1 MEIAEKRLQHIVT
14 DNMGQYSTYVLL
26 SRAIP
31 DFRDGLKPSYRRIL
45 WAMQEIKATRFTKSF
60 NVAGA
65 VMLYH
70 PHGSTYPTMVGMA
83 QKDSQLNPMLIGKGN
98 FGQHASELAFGAERY
113 TEIKL
118 APIGIDMMADVKK
131 DGVDFIDNYD
141 GTRKIPE
148 VFPVKYPT
156 ILAYAQSGIGVGFS
170 SSIPSFNTTELC
182 EAIIKRIE
190 DNEETLLIPDFGTG
204 AYIINDPDVI
214 KSINEN
220 GSGSINQRAK
230 VEFDKDSREIIVKEI
245 PYGTT
250 KEKIIERIIKL
261 NKEDKLKEVTKVED
275 TSGLKGLEI
284 VITAKRGVDLEQL
297 LEKLY
302 QMTPMQASYSTNLM
316 VINREG
322 LPEKMGVWTLIAKW
336 LDWRT
341 DTYQRMITKDIK
353 TKQVQLEILY
363 GLKNIKDDL
372 EHVIKII
379 RTSTDDNVIQNLS
392 SEFNLTK
399 LQAERVS
406 GLKLKNLTTTFIK
419 KQLSSIKSLEKEIE
433 QLELTVEK
441 PQRIHKLIVQ
451 DMKDVIAQ
459 FGTPRKSELIDKT
472 AIAKKAKL
480 APVNVVD
487 EYNVKVIA
495 TKDGYVKKIPLTS
508 LRGNADIQFKDGD
521 FATVDLDTVNSEEIL
536 IFTNQQNVYKKQL
549 SDLND
554 TKPKDLGNYIP
565 SLIDLNKN
573 EDIIGIIP
581 LSESVQNVLIGF
593 DDGKV
598 AKVSTDAYRT
608 STKRSM
614 LKKGIAD
621 KTVILLVGISD
632 DVDLL
637 SISSNGKAVVT
648 NTSMIN
654 PKSSKSTQGATNQK
668 LKAGDSIKEY
678 HILNDTTTISNIE
691 YYRIQSAGMGKLFKD
706 KVETE

>member
-1 MEIAEKRLQHIVT
+1 MKTTDKDLEYIIR

-31 DFRDGLKPSYRRIL
+31 DFRDGLKPSYRRAL
-45 WAMQEIKATRFTKSF
+45 WAMREMKATRFTKSA
-60 NVAGA
+60 NIAGE
-65 VMLYH
+65 VMRYH

-83 QKDSQLNPMLIGKGN
+83 QKDAQLNPFIIGKGN
-98 FGQHASELAFGAERY
+98 FGQHASELAFASDRY
-113 TEIKL
+113 TEMKL
-118 APIGIDMMADVKK
+118 SDISIDMMADVKK
-131 DGVDFIDNYD
+131 DGVDFVSNYD
-141 GTRKIPE
+141 GTRTMPE

-190 DNEETLLIPDFGTG
+190 DDEKTMLVPDFGTG

-230 VEFDKDSREIIVKEI
+230 VELDKEHREIIIKEI

-261 NKEDKLKEVTKVED
+261 NKEDKLKEVVKVED

-284 VITAKRGVDLEQL
+284 IVTAKRGVDLEQL

-316 VINREG
+316 VINRHG
-322 LPEKMGVWTLIAKW
+322 LPQKMGVWELISIW

-341 DTYQRMITKDIK
+341 DTYQRMINKDISTRNK
-353 TKQVQLEILY
+353 QLEVLY
-363 GLKNIKDDL
+363 GLENIKDDL
-372 EHVIKII
+372 DKVIKII
-379 RTSTDDNVIQNLS
+379 RASTDDNVIQNLVD
-392 SEFNLTK
+392 EFSLTK
-399 LQAERVS
+399 LQAERIS
-406 GLKLKNLTTTFIK
+406 GLKLRNLTTTFIK
-419 KQLSSIKSLEKEIE
+419 KQLESIRSLEKEIKD
-433 QLELTVEK
+433 LEWTVEK
-441 PQRIHKLIVQ
+441 PQRVHKLIVK
-451 DMKDVIAQ
+451 DMYEIINN
-459 FGTPRKSELIDKT
+459 FGTPRKSQLIDKSVV
-472 AIAKKAKL
+472 AKKAKL
-480 APVNVVD
+480 APVNTVD

-508 LRGNADIQFKDGD
+508 LRGNTDIQFKDGD
-521 FATVDLDTVNSEEIL
+521 FATAEIDTVNSEEIL

-549 SDLND
+549 ADLND

-565 SLIDLNKN
+565 SLIDLDKN
-573 EDIIGIIP
+573 ESIVGIVP

-593 DDGKV
+593 EDGKV

-621 KTVILLVGISD
+621 KTVLLLKGITD

-637 SISSNGKAVVT
+637 SISNNGKAVVT

-654 PKSSKSTQGATNQK
+654 PKSSKATQGATNQK
-668 LKAGDSIKEY
+668 LKAGDAIKEY
-678 HILNDTTTISNIE
+678 HILDETTAISDPE
-691 YYRIQSAGMGKLFKD
+691 YYRVQSAGMGKLFKD
-706 KVETE
+706 KVKTK

>member
-1 MEIAEKRLQHIVT
+1 MEIVEKELQHIVT

-45 WAMQEIKATRFTKSF
+45 WAMQEMKATRFTKSF

-70 PHGSTYPTMVGMA
+70 PHSSTYPTMVGMA
-83 QKDSQLNPMLIGKGN
+83 QKDSQLNPMVIGQGN
-98 FGQHASELAFGAERY
+98 FGQHASELAYGAERY
-113 TEIKL
+113 TEVKL
-118 APIGIDMMADVKK
+118 APIGVDMMVDVKK
-131 DGVDFIDNYD
+131 GGVDFINNYD

-190 DNEETLLIPDFGTG
+190 DNEQTLLIPDFGTG

-261 NKEDKLKEVTKVED
+261 NKEDKLKEVAKVED

-302 QMTPMQASYSTNLM
+302 QTTPMQASYSTNLM

-322 LPEKMGVWTLIAKW
+322 LPEKMGVWSLIGKW

-341 DTYQRMITKDIK
+341 DTYQRMITKDIR

-363 GLKNIKDDL
+363 GLENIKDDL

-379 RTSTDDNVIQNLS
+379 RNSTDDNVIQNLS
-392 SEFNLTK
+392 SEFSLTQ

-419 KQLSSIKSLEKEIE
+419 KQLSNIKSLEKEIE
-433 QLELTVEK
+433 QLEWTVAK

-459 FGTPRKSELIDKT
+459 FGTPRKSQLIDKSVVT
-472 AIAKKAKL
+472 KKAKL
-480 APVNVVD
+480 SPVNTVE
-487 EYNVKVIA
+487 EYNVKVVA

-508 LRGNADIQFKDGD
+508 LRGNADIQFKEGD
-521 FATVDLDTVNSEEIL
+521 FATAELETVNSEEIL

-549 SDLND
+549 SDLKD

-581 LSESVQNVLIGF
+581 LSESVQSVLIGF

-598 AKVSTDAYRT
+598 AKVSTEAYRT

-621 KTVILLVGISD
+621 KTVLLLKGITD
-632 DVDLL
+632 DIDLL
-637 SISSNGKAVVT
+637 SISNNEKAVVT

-668 LKAGDSIKEY
+668 LKSGEFIQTLRVLQDGEED
-678 HILNDTTTISNIE
+678 NRE
-691 YYRIQSAGMGKLFKD
+691 YYRVQSAGAGKKFKG
-706 KVETE
+706 

>member
-113 TEIKL
+113 TEVKL
-118 APIGIDMMADVKK
+118 SAIGLDMMADVKK
-131 DGVDFIDNYD
+131 DGVDFVDNYD

-204 AYIINDPDVI
+204 AYIINDPDVV

-363 GLKNIKDDL
+363 GLKNIKDNL

-406 GLKLKNLTTTFIK
+406 GLKLRNLTTTFIK

-521 FATVDLDTVNSEEIL
+521 FATVELDTVNSEEIL

-573 EDIIGIIP
+573 EDIIGIVP

-637 SISSNGKAVVT
+637 SISNNGKAVVT

-668 LKAGDSIKEY
+668 LKEGESIKTLY
-678 HILNDTTTISNIE
+678 ILGEDEEDNRE
-691 YYRIQSAGMGKLFKD
+691 YYRVQSAGAGKKFKD
-706 KVETE
+706 KK

>member
-1 MEIAEKRLQHIVT
+1 MKTTDKDLEYIIR

-31 DFRDGLKPSYRRIL
+31 DFRDGLKPSYRRAL
-45 WAMQEIKATRFTKSF
+45 WAMREMKATRFTKSA
-60 NVAGA
+60 NIAGE
-65 VMLYH
+65 VMRYH

-83 QKDSQLNPMLIGKGN
+83 QKDAQLNPFIIGKGN
-98 FGQHASELAFGAERY
+98 FGQHASELAFASDRY
-113 TEIKL
+113 TEMKL
-118 APIGIDMMADVKK
+118 SDISIDMMADVKK
-131 DGVDFIDNYD
+131 DGVDFVSNYD
-141 GTRKIPE
+141 GTRTMPE

-190 DNEETLLIPDFGTG
+190 DNEKTMLVPDFGTG

-230 VEFDKDSREIIVKEI
+230 VELDKEHREIIIKEI

-261 NKEDKLKEVTKVED
+261 NKEDKLKEVVKVED

-284 VITAKRGVDLEQL
+284 IVTAKRGVDLEQL

-302 QMTPMQASYSTNLM
+302 QLTPMQASYSTNLM
-316 VINREG
+316 VINRHG
-322 LPEKMGVWTLIAKW
+322 LPEKMGVWSLIAKW

-341 DTYQRMITKDIK
+341 DTYQRMINKDISTRNK
-353 TKQVQLEILY
+353 QLEVLY
-363 GLKNIKDDL
+363 GLENIKDDL
-372 EHVIKII
+372 DKVIKII
-379 RTSTDDNVIQNLS
+379 RASTDDNVIQNLVD
-392 SEFNLTK
+392 EFSLTP
-399 LQAERVS
+399 LQAERIS
-406 GLKLKNLTTTFIK
+406 GLKLRNLTTTFIK
-419 KQLSSIKSLEKEIE
+419 KQLESIHSLEKEIKD
-433 QLELTVEK
+433 LEWTVEK
-441 PQRIHKLIVQ
+441 PQRVHKLIVK
-451 DMKDVIAQ
+451 DMYEIINN
-459 FGTPRKSELIDKT
+459 FGTPRKSQLIDKSVV
-472 AIAKKAKL
+472 AKKAKL
-480 APVNVVD
+480 APVNTVD

-508 LRGNADIQFKDGD
+508 LRGNTDIQFKDGD
-521 FATVDLDTVNSEEIL
+521 FATAEIDTVNSEEIL

-549 SDLND
+549 ADLND

-565 SLIDLNKN
+565 SLIDLDKN
-573 EDIIGIIP
+573 ESIVGIVP

-593 DDGKV
+593 EDGKV

-621 KTVILLVGISD
+621 KTVLLLKGITD

-637 SISSNGKAVVT
+637 SISNNGKAVVT

-654 PKSSKSTQGATNQK
+654 PKSSKATQGATNQK
-668 LKAGDSIKEY
+668 LKAGDTIKEY
-678 HILNDTTTISNIE
+678 HILDETTTISDPE
-691 YYRIQSAGMGKLFKD
+691 YYRVQSAGMGKLFKD
-706 KVETE
+706 KVKTK

>member
-419 KQLSSIKSLEKEIE
+419 KQLNSIKSLEKEIE

-472 AIAKKAKL
+472 DVAKKAKL
-480 APVNVVD
+480 APVNIVD

-521 FATVDLDTVNSEEIL
+521 FATVELDTVNSEEIL

-637 SISSNGKAVVT
+637 SISNNGKAVVT

>member
-1 MEIAEKRLQHIVT
+1 MKTTDKDLEYIIR

-31 DFRDGLKPSYRRIL
+31 DFRDGLKPSYRRAL
-45 WAMQEIKATRFTKSF
+45 WAMREMKATRFTKSA
-60 NVAGA
+60 NIAGE
-65 VMLYH
+65 VMRYH

-83 QKDSQLNPMLIGKGN
+83 QKDAQLNPFIIGKGN
-98 FGQHASELAFGAERY
+98 FGQHASELAFASDRY
-113 TEIKL
+113 TEMKL
-118 APIGIDMMADVKK
+118 SDISIDMMADVKK
-131 DGVDFIDNYD
+131 DGVDFVSNYD
-141 GTRKIPE
+141 GTRTMPE

-190 DNEETLLIPDFGTG
+190 DDEKTMLVPDFGTG

-230 VEFDKDSREIIVKEI
+230 VELDKEHREIIIKEI

-261 NKEDKLKEVTKVED
+261 NKEDKLKEVVKVED

-284 VITAKRGVDLEQL
+284 IVTAKRGVDLEQL

-316 VINREG
+316 VINRHG
-322 LPEKMGVWTLIAKW
+322 LPQKMGVWELISIW

-341 DTYQRMITKDIK
+341 DTYQRMINKDISTRNK
-353 TKQVQLEILY
+353 QLEVLY
-363 GLKNIKDDL
+363 GLENIKDDL
-372 EHVIKII
+372 DKVIKII
-379 RTSTDDNVIQNLS
+379 RASTDDNVIQNLVD
-392 SEFNLTK
+392 EFSLTK
-399 LQAERVS
+399 LQAERIS
-406 GLKLKNLTTTFIK
+406 GLKLRNLTTTFIK
-419 KQLSSIKSLEKEIE
+419 KQLESIRSLEKEIKD
-433 QLELTVEK
+433 LKWTVEK
-441 PQRIHKLIVQ
+441 PQRVHKLIVK
-451 DMKDVIAQ
+451 DMYEIINN
-459 FGTPRKSELIDKT
+459 FGTPRKSQLIDKSVV
-472 AIAKKAKL
+472 AKKAKL
-480 APVNVVD
+480 APVNTVD

-508 LRGNADIQFKDGD
+508 LRGNTDIQFKDGD
-521 FATVDLDTVNSEEIL
+521 FATAEIDTVNSEEIL

-549 SDLND
+549 ADLND

-565 SLIDLNKN
+565 SLIDLDKN
-573 EDIIGIIP
+573 ESIVGIVP

-593 DDGKV
+593 EDGKV

-621 KTVILLVGISD
+621 KTVLLLKGITD

-637 SISSNGKAVVT
+637 SISNNGKAVVT

-654 PKSSKSTQGATNQK
+654 PKSSKATQGATNQK
-668 LKAGDSIKEY
+668 LKAGDAIKEY
-678 HILNDTTTISNIE
+678 HILDETTAISDPE
-691 YYRIQSAGMGKLFKD
+691 YYRVQSAGMGKLFKD
-706 KVETE
+706 KVKTK

>member
-341 DTYQRMITKDIK
+341 DTYQRMITKDIR

-392 SEFNLTK
+392 SQFNLSK

-419 KQLSSIKSLEKEIE
+419 KQLNNIKSLEKEIE
-433 QLELTVEK
+433 QLEWTVEK

-459 FGTPRKSELIDKT
+459 FGTPRKSQLIDKSVVT
-472 AIAKKAKL
+472 KKAKL
-480 APVNVVD
+480 APVNTVD

-521 FATVDLDTVNSEEIL
+521 FAIAELDTINSEEIL

-581 LSESVQNVLIGF
+581 LSDSVQNVLIGF

-598 AKVSTDAYRT
+598 AKVSTNAYRT

-614 LKKGIAD
+614 LKNGIAD
-621 KTVILLVGISD
+621 KTVILLEGIIE

-637 SISSNGKAVVT
+637 SISNNGKAVVT

-668 LKAGDSIKEY
+668 LKEGESIKTLQ
-678 HILNDTTTISNIE
+678 ILQDEEEDNRE
-691 YYRIQSAGMGKLFKD
+691 YYRVQSAGAGKKFKG
-706 KVETE
+706 

>member
-131 DGVDFIDNYD
+131 DGVDFVDNYD

-204 AYIINDPDVI
+204 AYIINDPDVV

-392 SEFNLTK
+392 SEFNLTE

-459 FGTPRKSELIDKT
+459 FGTPRKSELIDK
-472 AIAKKAKL
+472 IDVAKKAKL
-480 APVNVVD
+480 APVNIVD

-508 LRGNADIQFKDGD
+508 LRGNTDIQFKDGD
-521 FATVDLDTVNSEEIL
+521 FATAELDTVNSEEIL

-637 SISSNGKAVVT
+637 SISNNGKAVVT

>member
-1 MEIAEKRLQHIVT
+1 MKTTDKDLEYIIR

-31 DFRDGLKPSYRRIL
+31 DFRDGLKPSYRRAL
-45 WAMQEIKATRFTKSF
+45 WAMREMKATRFTKSA
-60 NVAGA
+60 NIAGE
-65 VMLYH
+65 VMRYH

-83 QKDSQLNPMLIGKGN
+83 QKDAQLNPFIIGKGN
-98 FGQHASELAFGAERY
+98 FGQHASELAFASDRY
-113 TEIKL
+113 TEMKL
-118 APIGIDMMADVKK
+118 SDISIDMMADVKK
-131 DGVDFIDNYD
+131 DGVDFVSNYD
-141 GTRKIPE
+141 GTRTMPE

-190 DNEETLLIPDFGTG
+190 DDEKTMLVPDFGTG

-230 VEFDKDSREIIVKEI
+230 VELDKEHREIIIKEI

-261 NKEDKLKEVTKVED
+261 NKEDKLKEVVKVED

-284 VITAKRGVDLEQL
+284 IVTAKRGVDLEQL

-316 VINREG
+316 VINRHG
-322 LPEKMGVWTLIAKW
+322 LPQKMGVWELISIW

-341 DTYQRMITKDIK
+341 DTYQRMINKDISTRNK
-353 TKQVQLEILY
+353 QLEVLY
-363 GLKNIKDDL
+363 GLENIKDDL
-372 EHVIKII
+372 DKVIKII
-379 RTSTDDNVIQNLS
+379 RASTDDNVIQNLVD
-392 SEFNLTK
+392 EFSLTK
-399 LQAERVS
+399 LQAERIS
-406 GLKLKNLTTTFIK
+406 GLKLRNLTTTFIK
-419 KQLSSIKSLEKEIE
+419 KQLESIRSLEKEIKD
-433 QLELTVEK
+433 LKWTVEK
-441 PQRIHKLIVQ
+441 PQRVHKLIVK
-451 DMKDVIAQ
+451 DMYEIINN
-459 FGTPRKSELIDKT
+459 FGTPRKSQLIDKSVV
-472 AIAKKAKL
+472 AKKAKL
-480 APVNVVD
+480 APVNTVD

-508 LRGNADIQFKDGD
+508 LRGNTDIQFKDGD
-521 FATVDLDTVNSEEIL
+521 FATAEIDTVNSEEIL

-549 SDLND
+549 ADLND

-565 SLIDLNKN
+565 SLIDLDKN
-573 EDIIGIIP
+573 ESIVGIVP
-581 LSESVQNVLIGF
+581 LSESIQNVLIGF
-593 DDGKV
+593 EDGKV

-621 KTVILLVGISD
+621 KTVLLLKGITD

-637 SISSNGKAVVT
+637 SISNNGKAVVT

-654 PKSSKSTQGATNQK
+654 PKSSKATQGATNQK
-668 LKAGDSIKEY
+668 LKAGDAIKEY
-678 HILNDTTTISNIE
+678 HILDETTTISDPE
-691 YYRIQSAGMGKLFKD
+691 YYRVQSAGMGKLFKD
-706 KVETE
+706 KVKTK

>member
-1 MEIAEKRLQHIVT
+1 MEIVEKELQHIVT

-45 WAMQEIKATRFTKSF
+45 WAMQEMKATRFTKSF

-83 QKDSQLNPMLIGKGN
+83 QKDSQLNPMVIGQGN
-98 FGQHASELAFGAERY
+98 FGQHASELAYGAERY
-113 TEIKL
+113 TEVKL
-118 APIGIDMMADVKK
+118 APIGVDMMVDVKK
-131 DGVDFIDNYD
+131 GGVDLIDNYD

-190 DNEETLLIPDFGTG
+190 NNEQTLLIPDFGTG

-261 NKEDKLKEVTKVED
+261 NKEDKLKEVAKVED

-316 VINREG
+316 VINRQG
-322 LPEKMGVWTLIAKW
+322 LPEKMGVWSLIAKW

-341 DTYQRMITKDIK
+341 DTYQRMITKDIQ

-363 GLKNIKDDL
+363 GLENIKDDL

-379 RTSTDDNVIQNLS
+379 RNSTDDNVIQNLS
-392 SEFNLTK
+392 SEFSLTQ
-399 LQAERVS
+399 LQAERVA

-419 KQLSSIKSLEKEIE
+419 KQLSNIKSLEKEIE
-433 QLELTVEK
+433 QLEWTVEK

-459 FGTPRKSELIDKT
+459 FGTPRKSQLIDKSVVT
-472 AIAKKAKL
+472 KKAKL
-480 APVNVVD
+480 APVNTVE
-487 EYNVKVIA
+487 EYNVKVIV

-508 LRGNADIQFKDGD
+508 LRGNAEIQFKEGD
-521 FATVDLDTVNSEEIL
+521 FLISETDTDNGEELL
-536 IFTNQQNVYKKQL
+536 IFTNRQNVYKKQL
-549 SDLND
+549 DDLND

-565 SLIDLNKN
+565 SLIDLEKG
-573 EDIIGIIP
+573 EEIQGIIS
-581 LSESVQNVLIGF
+581 LSKDVKYVLLGF

-598 AKVSTDAYRT
+598 AKVNVEAYRT
-608 STKRSM
+608 STKRSK
-614 LKKGIAD
+614 LKNGVVGKMI
-621 KTVILLVGISD
+621 VLLTTLTD
-632 DVDLL
+632 DVDIM
-637 SISSNGKAVVT
+637 SISESGKAIVT
-648 NTSMIN
+648 NTSMISA
-654 PKSSKSTQGATNQK
+654 KSSKATQGITNQK
-668 LKAGDSIKEY
+668 LKAGESIKKLLVLQEGDED
-678 HILNDTTTISNIE
+678 NRE
-691 YYRIQSAGMGKLFKD
+691 YYRIQSAGAGKKFKG
-706 KVETE
+706 

>member
-1 MEIAEKRLQHIVT
+1 MEIVEKGLQHIVT

-45 WAMQEIKATRFTKSF
+45 WAMQERKATRFTKSA
-60 NVAGA
+60 NIVGET
-65 VMLYH
+65 MLFH

-83 QKDSQLNPMLIGKGN
+83 QEDGQLNPMLIGKGN
-98 FGQHASELAFGAERY
+98 FGQHASELAYGSDRY

-230 VEFDKDSREIIVKEI
+230 VKFDKDNREIIVKEI

-302 QMTPMQASYSTNLM
+302 QMTPMQASYSTNMM
-316 VINREG
+316 VINRRG
-322 LPEKMGVWTLIAKW
+322 LPEKMGVWTLISKW

-341 DTYQRMITKDIK
+341 DTYQRMITKDIH

-363 GLKNIKDDL
+363 GLENIKDDL

-379 RTSTDDNVIQNLS
+379 RNSTDDNVIQNLS
-392 SEFNLTK
+392 SEFSLTK

-419 KQLSSIKSLEKEIE
+419 KQLSNIKSLEKEI
-433 QLELTVEK
+433 QNLEWTIEK

-472 AIAKKAKL
+472 AVAKKAKL
-480 APVNVVD
+480 SPVNVVD

-508 LRGNADIQFKDGD
+508 LRGNTDIQFKDGD
-521 FATVDLDTVNSEEIL
+521 FATAELDTVNSEEIL

-565 SLIDLNKN
+565 SLIDLDKN
-573 EDIIGIIP
+573 ENIIGIVP
-581 LSESVQNVLIGF
+581 LSDSVHNVLIGF

-621 KTVILLVGISD
+621 KTVILLEGITD

-637 SISSNGKAVVT
+637 SISNNGKAVVT

-668 LKAGDSIKEY
+668 LKEGESIKTLR
-678 HILNDTTTISNIE
+678 ILQDGEDNNRE
-691 YYRIQSAGMGKLFKD
+691 YYRVQSAGAGKKFKG
-706 KVETE
+706 

>member
-379 RTSTDDNVIQNLS
+379 RNSTDDNVIQNLS
-392 SEFNLTK
+392 DEFNLTK

-419 KQLSSIKSLEKEIE
+419 KQLNSIKSLEKEIE
-433 QLELTVEK
+433 QLEWTIEK

-472 AIAKKAKL
+472 DVAKKAKL
-480 APVNVVD
+480 APVNIVD

-508 LRGNADIQFKDGD
+508 LRGNADVQFKDGD
-521 FATVDLDTVNSEEIL
+521 FATVELDTVNSEEIL

-549 SDLND
+549 FDLND

-573 EDIIGIIP
+573 EDIIGIVP

-637 SISSNGKAVVT
+637 SISNNGKAVVT

-668 LKAGDSIKEY
+668 LKVGDSIKEY

-691 YYRIQSAGMGKLFKD
+691 YYRVQSAGMGKLFKD

>member
-1 MEIAEKRLQHIVT
+1 MEIVEKGLQHIVT

-45 WAMQEIKATRFTKSF
+45 WAMHEKKATRFTKSA
-60 NVAGA
+60 NIVGEA
-65 VMLYH
+65 MLLH

-83 QKDSQLNPMLIGKGN
+83 QKDSQLNPMVIGKGN

-113 TEIKL
+113 TEVKFS
-118 APIGIDMMADVKK
+118 AIGLDMMADVKK
-131 DGVDFIDNYD
+131 DGVDFVDNYD

-204 AYIINDPDVI
+204 AYIINDPDVV

-275 TSGLKGLEI
+275 GSGLKGLEI

-521 FATVDLDTVNSEEIL
+521 FATVELDTVNSEEIL

-637 SISSNGKAVVT
+637 SISNNGKAVVT

-668 LKAGDSIKEY
+668 LKAGESIKTLC
-678 HILNDTTTISNIE
+678 ILEEDEEDNRE
-691 YYRIQSAGMGKLFKD
+691 YYRVQSAGAGKKFK
-706 KVETE
+706 E

>member
-1 MEIAEKRLQHIVT
+1 MKTTNKDLEYIIR

-31 DFRDGLKPSYRRIL
+31 DFRDGLKPSYRRAL
-45 WAMQEIKATRFTKSF
+45 WAMHEMKATRFTKSA
-60 NVAGA
+60 NIAGE
-65 VMLYH
+65 VMRYH

-83 QKDSQLNPMLIGKGN
+83 QTDGQLNPFIIGKGN
-98 FGQHASELAFGAERY
+98 FGQHASELAFASDRY
-113 TEIKL
+113 TEMKL
-118 APIGIDMMADVKK
+118 SDISIDMMADVKK
-131 DGVDFIDNYD
+131 DGVDFVDNYD

-214 KSINEN
+214 ESINKDGN
-220 GSGSINQRAK
+220 GSINQRAK
-230 VEFDKDSREIIVKEI
+230 VELDKDNREIIVKEI
-245 PYGTT
+245 PYATT

-261 NKEDKLKEVTKVED
+261 SKEDKLKEVVKVED

-284 VITAKRGVDLEQL
+284 IITTKRGVDLEQL

-302 QMTPMQASYSTNLM
+302 QTTPMQSSYSTNMM
-316 VINREG
+316 VINRQG
-322 LPEKMGVWTLIAKW
+322 LPEKMGVWSLITKW

-341 DTYQRMITKDIK
+341 DTYQRMITKDIR
-353 TKQVQLEILY
+353 TKQLQLEILY

-379 RTSTDDNVIQNLS
+379 RNSTDDNVIQNLS
-392 SEFNLTK
+392 DEFSLTK

-419 KQLSSIKSLEKEIE
+419 KQLNSIKSLEKEIE
-433 QLELTVEK
+433 NLEWTVEK

-459 FGTPRKSELIDKT
+459 FGTPRKSQLIDKSVV
-472 AIAKKAKL
+472 AKKAKL
-480 APVNVVD
+480 APVNTVE
-487 EYNVKVIA
+487 EYNVKVIT

-508 LRGNADIQFKDGD
+508 LRGSAEIQYKEGD
-521 FATVDLDTVNSEEIL
+521 VPTSEIDTDNGEELL
-536 IFTNQQNVYKKQL
+536 IFTNKQNVYKKQL
-549 SDLND
+549 DDLND

-565 SLIDLNKN
+565 SLIDLE
-573 EDIIGIIP
+573 EDEEIQGIIT
-581 LSESVQNVLIGF
+581 LSKDVKYVLLGF
-593 DDGKV
+593 NDGKV
-598 AKVSTDAYRT
+598 AKVNVEAYRT
-608 STKRSM
+608 STKRSK
-614 LKKGIAD
+614 LKNGVVGKMI
-621 KTVILLVGISD
+621 VLLTTLTD
-632 DVDLL
+632 DLDIM
-637 SISSNGKAVVT
+637 SISESGKAIVT
-648 NTSMIN
+648 NTSMISA
-654 PKSSKSTQGATNQK
+654 KSSKATQGVTNQK
-668 LKAGDSIKEY
+668 LKAGETIKTLITLQEDEED
-678 HILNDTTTISNIE
+678 NRE
-691 YYRIQSAGMGKLFKD
+691 YYRVQSAGAGKKFKG
-706 KVETE
+706 